1 MSLERSSNREYA
13 PTLSTKEKLRDLE
26 RETVL
31 DKTLQKIIQHPSIRR
46 IPEFS
51 SWKVDVNAIRFLT
64 LDMIGSLNEKLKW
77 GMQKKDIDNIQEMS
91 IKNFWEQVLELLG
104 NGEITLKDAEKKA
117 KNFWEA
123 LAYDLEQRR

>member
-51 SWKVDVNAIRFLT
+51 SGKVDVNAIRFLT
-64 LDMIGSLNEKLKW
+64 LDMIGSLNEKLKG

-91 IKNFWEQVLELLG
+91 IKNFGEQVLELLG

-117 KNFWEA
+117 KNFGEA